1 MWAEFIAE
9 KDTKRSLPA
18 KYATKNTL
26 NIEVIYV
33 RNRFGQV
40 RSGHIKVEHTRLVFS
55 IFPLFS
61 LYPFKIIFSPFRTIL
76 SLRNR
81 QIFNDILEKY
91 SARVKQN
98 IILVFL
104 HCC

>member
-40 RSGHIKVEHTRLVFS
+40 RSGHIKVEHTRLDFMAVYYL
-55 IFPLFS
+55 PLFS
-61 LYPFKIIFSPFRTIL
+61 LYFPCFLYIHSKSYFPLLGLFYRLGTA
-76 SLRNR
+76 
-81 QIFNDILEKY
+81 KY
-91 SARVKQN
+91 LMIYSKNTQHA
-98 IILVFL
+98 
-104 HCC
+104 